1 MFQPCKD
8 INKSVPYFL
17 DIKEDLKNNNESI
30 NEYIYRT
37 MYDISTQKVDLTD
50 KSVVV
55 DNLDLI
61 PDGALTVNTASSEKI
76 KYTLQIN
83 D

>member
-1 MFQPCKD
+1 M
-8 INKSVPYFL
+8 PYFV
-17 DIKEDLKNNNESI
+17 DLKKDLQNHNETV
-30 NEYIYRT
+30 NEYMYRT

-55 DNLDLI
+55 DDLSRI
-61 PDGALTVNTASSEKI
+61 PDGALTINTASKEKI